1 MLTEKQIF
9 RLIRTY
15 CSPVL
20 VLAGTGTASAAGAL
34 ALTSYGSIAATFC
47 ILCILKAATT
57 AIAVLLFKS
66 MRKPEEDY
74 FYINIGQ
81 HPVKL
86 LKTALCADAAIYILA
101 CSLIILL
108 RYVINL

>member
-1 MLTEKQIF
+1 MLTEKQLF
-9 RLIRTY
+9 RLIRIY

-20 VLAGTGTASAAGAL
+20 ALAGIGTASAAVAL
-34 ALTSYGSIAATFC
+34 ALTSNEATASTFC
-47 ILCILKAATT
+47 ILCILKVATT

-66 MRKPEEDY
+66 MRKPEEDF

-81 HPVKL
+81 HPNKL
-86 LKTALCADAAIYILA
+86 LKTALCADAAIYIII
-101 CSLIILL
+101 CFLILLL